1 MWYTFG
7 TITRLKIQRTV
18 IKSKQKIA
26 LPIKM
31 KGGSSPGRNMAI
43 FEESCRL
50 SGWSIQQFFSKENL
64 YMWGNGMLK
73 IGMHFERG
81 EL

>member
-1 MWYTFG
+1 
-7 TITRLKIQRTV
+7 
-18 IKSKQKIA
+18 
-26 LPIKM
+26 M